1 MFLRFAIALVL
12 GALLGLERELVGK
25 ESAGIRTTMLV
36 TSGSAI
42 FSMIALTLPYI
53 VSAQTNNLADVV
65 ARNSGYLGMIGNIVV
80 GIGFL
85 GAGLILHNRSRL
97 SGLASAASVWV
108 VASIGMACGAELY
121 APATVAA
128 LIVIVAM
135 VLVGFLERR
144 VNLKPYSVTYKAR
157 GADQL
162 LMLQGIL
169 ATLDIQ
175 NLPLSNV
182 ETTSIGDLQRVIFPL
197 NATNRQHDQ
206 LRHQLSTQPGMSQIL
221 SFRDPEDD

>member
-1 MFLRFAIALVL
+1 MLTFEQMFLRFAIALVL

-85 GAGLILHNRSRL
+85 GAGLIIKTDNRPH
-97 SGLASAASVWV
+97 GV
-108 VASIGMACGAELY
+108 
-121 APATVAA
+121 TTAA
-128 LIVIVAM
+128 LIWMAAAIGI
-135 VLVGFLERR
+135 LVGVGLTQFAFAAAIMIAVLLYLLRRLNVAEKVGKER
-144 VNLKPYSVTYKAR
+144 YSEK
-157 GADQL
+157 
-162 LMLQGIL
+162 
-169 ATLDIQ
+169 
-175 NLPLSNV
+175 
-182 ETTSIGDLQRVIFPL
+182 
-197 NATNRQHDQ
+197 
-206 LRHQLSTQPGMSQIL
+206 
-221 SFRDPEDD
+221 

>member
-85 GAGLILHNRSRL
+85 GAGLIIKTDNRPH
-97 SGLASAASVWV
+97 GV
-108 VASIGMACGAELY
+108 
-121 APATVAA
+121 TTAA
-128 LIVIVAM
+128 LIWMAAAIGI
-135 VLVGFLERR
+135 LVGVGLTQFAFAAAIMIAVLLYLLRRLNVAEKVGKER
-144 VNLKPYSVTYKAR
+144 YSEK
-157 GADQL
+157 
-162 LMLQGIL
+162 
-169 ATLDIQ
+169 
-175 NLPLSNV
+175 
-182 ETTSIGDLQRVIFPL
+182 
-197 NATNRQHDQ
+197 
-206 LRHQLSTQPGMSQIL
+206 
-221 SFRDPEDD
+221 